1 MYKMKKI
8 NFLIWSFMTI
18 MLTGCDK
25 DYLNR
30 FPEDQPNSGTY
41 YTTADQLILAINAA
55 YSNLSYAQDGYPY
68 QMQLECTSDVMW
80 QRPNTDA
87 QVIGLGQHTSNTTM
101 IRTIWVQSYTGIG
114 RCNMLLENMSKAKT
128 VTSAALYRRIEGE
141 ARFLRAYYYG
151 LLISLYGDVP
161 LLDKPLEV
169 KDAFLP
175 RTSQADILTFIFRDL
190 DSAAAQ
196 LPLSYTGTDIGRA
209 TSTSALA
216 YKARIALYNNKF
228 AIAAAAAKQVM
239 DLNYHSLYPNY
250 RNLFMYAGEN
260 SRESIFAFDYKQT
273 VRVSATPQNMQARNS
288 SGFSGQV
295 PTRAMADSYEC
306 TDGNT
311 IDKSPLYSTA
321 DPFKNRDPRMRQTLL
336 GDGDT
341 WFGTGGITFNMT
353 YHPDSTTC
361 TRFTPTVAKIT
372 NLEVTN
378 AFSSYSGY
386 LLKKYLDP
394 ADLVLNTQSELA
406 FMLIRYA
413 EVLLTYAEAKIELNE
428 IDATVLNAINQ
439 VRARGY
445 GVAVAQT
452 TLYPAVT
459 TTNQSAL
466 RGIIRRER
474 KVELVGEGLRIFDI
488 RRWKIGEKVMNGIL
502 FGKAQNKTIYNNLPK
517 PQIDE
522 NSSADYTS
530 FNSLISV
537 VGNFKIMDNPRVF
550 KSHHYLWPIPQ
561 AEIDVNKNPGFKQ
574 NPGY

>member
-1 MYKMKKI
+1 MKKI
-8 NFLIWSFMTI
+8 NI
-18 MLTGCDK
+18 LTWLLGVILFAGCNK

-41 YTTADQLILAINAA
+41 YTTTDQLILAVSSA
-55 YSNLSYAQDGYPY
+55 YSNLSYAQDGFPFM
-68 QMQLECTSDVMW
+68 MQLEGTSDVMW

-87 QVIGLGQHTSNTTM
+87 QVIGLGQHTPATNM
-101 IRTIWVQSYTGIG
+101 IRTIWTQFYMGIG
-114 RCNMLLENMSKAKT
+114 KCNMLLNNMSKAKS
-128 VTSAALYRRIEGE
+128 VTPAAVFRRIEGE

-151 LLISLYGDVP
+151 NLISLYGDVP
-161 LLDKPLEV
+161 LVDKSINGNES
-169 KDAFLP
+169 FLP
-175 RTSQADILTFIFRDL
+175 RTPQAEILNFIFRDL
-190 DSAAAQ
+190 DSSIAQ
-196 LPLSYTGTDIGRA
+196 LPLSYTGIDKGRA
-209 TSTSALA
+209 TNTAA
-216 YKARIALYNNKF
+216 MAFKARIALYNGKWD
-228 AIAAAAAKQVM
+228 IAAAASKQLI

-260 SRESIFAFDYKQT
+260 SRESIFAFDFKQT

-288 SGFSGQV
+288 SGFSGLV

-306 TDGNT
+306 IDGQT

-321 DPFKNRDPRMRQTLL
+321 EPFKNRDPRMRQTLL

-353 YHPDSTTC
+353 YHPDSTSC
-361 TRFTPTVAKIT
+361 TRYTPTVAKIT

-386 LLKKYLDP
+386 LIKKYLDP

-413 EVLLTYAEAKIELNE
+413 EVLLTYAEAKIELNQ
-428 IDATVLNAINQ
+428 IDASVLNAINL

-445 GVAVAQT
+445 GIAVGQT

-459 TTNQSAL
+459 TTSQSAL
-466 RGIIRRER
+466 REIVRRER
-474 KVELVGEGLRIFDI
+474 KVELVGEGLRLFDI
-488 RRWKIGEKVMNGIL
+488 RRWKIADKVMNGIL
-502 FGKAQNKTIYNNLPK
+502 FGKAMNRTIYYSLPK
-517 PQIDE
+517 PQLDQ
-522 NSSADYTS
+522 NSSPSYDS
-530 FNSLISV
+530 FNNLIAV

-550 KSHHYLWPIPQ
+550 KPHHYLWPIPQ
-561 AEIDVNKNPGFKQ
+561 TEIDVNKNPGFIQ